1 MIDIRRTSDVN
12 SDNHYAEVTQQGFL
26 EPDRTPCEDHSV
38 SEDPLLTKLYDD
50 IREIFVVEKAALSV
64 RCQFSLNVRSEG
76 SKSPLQTAGIGVC
89 TAGHDCLGVEREFR
103 STMERVGVV

>member
-1 MIDIRRTSDVN
+1 MN

-26 EPDRTPCEDHSV
+26 EPDGTPCEDHSV

-64 RCQFSLNVRSEG
+64 QCQFFLNVRSEG
-76 SKSPLQTAGIGVC
+76 GKSPLGTAGFGVC
-89 TAGHDCLGVEREFR
+89 TAGHAYLGVERELR
-103 STMERVGVV
+103 STMERVVMV